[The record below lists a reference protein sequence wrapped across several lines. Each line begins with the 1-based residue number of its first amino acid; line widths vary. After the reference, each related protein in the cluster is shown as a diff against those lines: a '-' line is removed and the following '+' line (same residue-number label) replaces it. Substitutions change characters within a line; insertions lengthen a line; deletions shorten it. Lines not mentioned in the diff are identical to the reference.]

1 MLRDSL
7 PLVKTELPGPKAK
20 ALLERRKAATP
31 AAIRTAYPL
40 AISRGE
46 GAMFEDLDGNIFLDW
61 VGGVGVL
68 NIGYSHEEVVK
79 AVQEQA
85 GKAFHAMANIVTH
98 EGYIALAERLNA
110 IVPTRG
116 QPRKTMLVNT
126 GAEAVENAV
135 KIARSST
142 RRPNI
147 IVFTGAFHGRTL
159 LTATMTAKKAYYHGM
174 GPLPDGIYRAEF
186 PYLYRAPK
194 GFTEAEAIDYYLKRL
209 TSLFDEASSPDDVAA
224 IVVEPVQGE
233 GGFIPA
239 PKRWVQEVRKLCD
252 QHGILL
258 IADEVQTG
266 FARSGRMF
274 VSDYWTEWGAAP
286 DMIAMAKSIAGGL
299 PLSAVTTSAEI
310 MDKVAP
316 GVIGGTFGGNMLACA
331 SALKIQEIMQ
341 RDNIPGRALIISEK
355 CRAAFAEWQKEIPAI
370 GDVRGIGAMMGIEF
384 IKDGE
389 KTPWPELVSSIV
401 QEAVKR
407 GLVVENAGAYSN
419 VIRFLCPLV
428 VSDAQL
434 DAGLR
439 ILKEAITASL
449 SKLEK

>member
-1 MLRDSL
+1 MLRDAL
-7 PLVKTELPGPKAK
+7 PSVKTELPGPKTK
-20 ALLERRKAATP
+20 ALLERRKAATA
-31 AAIRTAYPL
+31 AAIRSVYPL
-40 AISRGE
+40 AINRGE

-79 AVQEQA
+79 AVQDQA
-85 GKAFHAMANIVTH
+85 ARGFHAMANIVTH
-98 EGYIALAERLNA
+98 EGYISLAEKLNA
-110 IVPTRG
+110 IVPTKG
-116 QPRKTMLVNT
+116 QPRKTMFANT
-126 GAEAVENAV
+126 GAEALENAV

-142 RRPNI
+142 HRPNI

-159 LTATMTAKKAYYHGM
+159 LTATMTAKKAYHHGM
-174 GPLPDGIYRAEF
+174 GPMPDGIYRAEF

-194 GFTEAEAIDYYLKRL
+194 GFSEAEAIDYYLKRL
-209 TSLFDEASSPDDVAA
+209 TSLFDEASFPEDVAA

-233 GGFIPA
+233 GGFIPV
-239 PKRWVQEVRKLCD
+239 PKAWIQGVRKICD

-286 DMIAMAKSIAGGL
+286 DIIAMAKSIAGGL

-316 GVIGGTFGGNMLACA
+316 GVIGGTYGGNMLACA
-331 SALKIQEIMQ
+331 SALKIVEIMQ
-341 RDNIPGRALIISEK
+341 RDKIPARALAISEK
-355 CRAAFAEWQKEIPAI
+355 CKAVFAEWQKEIPAI
-370 GDVRGIGAMMGIEF
+370 GDIRGIGAMMGLEF
-384 IKDGE
+384 VKDKE
-389 KTPWPELVSSIV
+389 KTPWPELVSTIV

-407 GLVVENAGAYSN
+407 GLVVENAGVYGN
-419 VIRFLCPLV
+419 VIRFLCPLDV
-428 VSDAQL
+428 TDAQL
-434 DAGLR
+434 DAGLG
-439 ILKEAITASL
+439 ILKEAIKVSIA
-449 SKLEK
+449 KL

>member
-1 MLRDSL
+1 MLRDAL
-7 PLVKTELPGPKAK
+7 PSVKTELPGPKAK
-20 ALLERRKAATP
+20 ALLERRKAAIP
-31 AAIRTAYPL
+31 LAIRTAYPL
-40 AISRGE
+40 AIKRGE

-68 NIGYSHEEVVK
+68 NIGYCHEEVVK

-85 GKAFHAMANIVTH
+85 GKGFHGMANIVTH
-98 EGYIALAERLNA
+98 EGYISLAEHLNA
-110 IVPTRG
+110 LVPTKDA
-116 QPRKTMLVNT
+116 PRKMMFDNT
-126 GAEAVENAV
+126 GAEAIENAV

-142 RRPNI
+142 HRPNI

-159 LTATMTAKKAYYHGM
+159 LTASMTAKKAYYHGM

-194 GFTEAEAIDYYLKRL
+194 GFTEEEAIEYYLKRL
-209 TSLFDEASSPDDVAA
+209 TSLFDEASYPEDVAA

-239 PKRWVQEVRKLCD
+239 PKAWVQRVRQICD

-266 FARSGRMF
+266 FARSGKMF

-286 DMIAMAKSIAGGL
+286 DIIAMAKSIAGGL
-299 PLSAVTTSAEI
+299 PLSAVTTSAAI

-331 SALKIQEIMQ
+331 AALKVQEIMK
-341 RDNIPGRALIISEK
+341 RDDIPGRALAVSEK
-355 CRAAFAEWQKEIPAI
+355 CRAVFKEWQKEIPAI
-370 GDVRGIGAMMGIEF
+370 GDIRGIGAMMGIEF
-384 IKDGE
+384 IKDAA
-389 KTPWPELVSSIV
+389 KTPWPELVTSIV
-401 QEAVKR
+401 QESVKR
-407 GLVVENAGAYSN
+407 GLVVENAGTYSN

-428 VSDAQL
+428 VTDAQL
-434 DAGLR
+434 DAGLG
-439 ILKEAITASL
+439 ILKEAIQVSIK
-449 SKLEK
+449 KL